1 MPFKGVTITQES
13 IIACRQW
20 FADNAD
26 ACVREAEDGT
36 APLASHYPIELYR
49 EKMAERKEAALAGEF
64 DHTFTF
70 MQRAH
75 YMQTGECVALL
86 P

>member
-1 MPFKGVTITQES
+1 MTFNGVVITKES
-13 IIACRQW
+13 IIACRQQ

-49 EKMAERKEAALAGEF
+49 EKMAARKVSALAGEF

>member
-1 MPFKGVTITQES
+1 MSYYESAEGYTISKARTM
-13 IIACRQW
+13 
-20 FADNAD
+20 F
-26 ACVREAEDGT
+26 
-36 APLASHYPIELYR
+36 ELYR

-64 DHTFTF
+64 DHTLTF

>member
-1 MPFKGVTITQES
+1 MTFNGVVITQES
-13 IIACRQW
+13 ITACRQW

-49 EKMAERKEAALAGEF
+49 EKMAARKASALAGEF
-64 DHTFTF
+64 DHTFAF

>member
-1 MPFKGVTITQES
+1 MTFNGVEITQES
-13 IIACRQW
+13 ILACRQW

-49 EKMAERKEAALAGEF
+49 ENMAARKASALAGEF

>member
-1 MPFKGVTITQES
+1 MTFNGVTITQES
-13 IIACRQW
+13 IIACRKW

-26 ACVREAEDGT
+26 ACVREAEDRT

-49 EKMAERKEAALAGEF
+49 EKMAARKASALAGEF

-75 YMQTGECVALL
+75 YIQTGECVALL

>member
-1 MPFKGVTITQES
+1 MTFNGVTITQES
-13 IIACRQW
+13 IIACRKW

-26 ACVREAEDGT
+26 ACIREAEDGT

-49 EKMAERKEAALAGEF
+49 EKMVERKEAALAGEF

-70 MQRAH
+70 IQRAH
-75 YMQTGECVALL
+75 YIQTGECIALL

>member
-1 MPFKGVTITQES
+1 MIFNGVEITQKS
-13 IIACRQW
+13 IQACRQW

-49 EKMAERKEAALAGEF
+49 EKMAERKEAALAGKF

>member
-1 MPFKGVTITQES
+1 MKFNGVEITKES
-13 IIACRQW
+13 IQACRQW

-26 ACVREAEDGT
+26 ACVCQAEDGT
-36 APLASHYPIELYR
+36 APLASHYPLELYR
-49 EKMAERKEAALAGEF
+49 AKMAEHRVSALAGEF

-70 MQRAH
+70 IQRA
-75 YMQTGECVALL
+75 YYIQTGECVALL

>member
-1 MPFKGVTITQES
+1 MDES
-13 IIACRQW
+13 HALNAAYRQQIDEIRRAHQKR
-20 FADNAD
+20 ADLL
-26 ACVREAEDGT
+26 V
-36 APLASHYPIELYR
+36 LAGYTEQR
-49 EKMAERKEAALAGEF
+49 EKMAARKASALAGEF